1 MADARIAAVR
11 LTVARIT
18 VARFFGLNPIQGCV
32 IAKFGRAVGIA
43 LGLAVA
49 AGPVAITPAAAADAA
64 YASPW
69 ANEHATKVRLI
80 GGGAA
85 PKGQKSG
92 LIAGIEIEMESG
104 WKTYWRTPGTS
115 GVPPRF
121 DWAGSENLAAA
132 TPLFPAPQRFSDREG
147 DTIGYKGAVILPVLI
162 KPVDPALPVKL
173 KLGLEYGVCKDVC
186 VPVQPTLELTLPPD
200 AAAKSLGSELAAG
213 LAHVP
218 REPASR
224 KADDPQIKQV
234 TIDLQ
239 GTKPTITIDAAFPGD
254 GQGADIFLEA
264 PDGIW
269 VPLPKPVGEPRDG
282 IHRFVVDLTDGADIA
297 DLKGRMIR
305 ATLVSASGQTD
316 TSFKFE

>member
-1 MADARIAAVR
+1 MADARMTAVR
-11 LTVARIT
+11 LAVARI
-18 VARFFGLNPIQGCV
+18 VGLNPPQRYLP
-32 IAKFGRAVGIA
+32 AKFGRAAALA

-49 AGPVAITPAAAADAA
+49 AGPVAIRPAAAADAA

-69 ANEHATKVRLI
+69 ANEHATKVRII
-80 GGGAA
+80 GGGVSSA
-85 PKGQKSG
+85 GQKAG
-92 LIAGIEIEMESG
+92 LLAGIEIEMESG

-115 GVPPRF
+115 GVAPRF
-121 DWAGSENLAAA
+121 DWTGSENLAAA

-200 AAAKSLGSELAAG
+200 AAAKSLGSGLAAG
-213 LAHVP
+213 LARVP

-239 GTKPTITIDAAFPGD
+239 GVKPSITIDAAFPGE
-254 GQGADIFLEA
+254 GTGADIFLEA
-264 PDGIW
+264 PEGIW

-297 DLKGRMIR
+297 DLKGRTIR
-305 ATLVSASGQTD
+305 ATLVSGSGQSD

>member
-1 MADARIAAVR
+1 MADATLFADQKCSRRCLFTNLGV
-11 LTVARIT
+11 
-18 VARFFGLNPIQGCV
+18 
-32 IAKFGRAVGIA
+32 AVGIA
-43 LGLAVA
+43 CCIAMA
-49 AGPVAITPAAAADAA
+49 AGPAAAEDAG
-64 YASPW
+64 YTSPW

-80 GGGAA
+80 GGGMSEAG
-85 PKGQKSG
+85 PKTGEKPR
-92 LIAGIEIEMESG
+92 LMAGVEIEMDSG

-121 DWAGSENLAAA
+121 DWAGSENLAEA
-132 TPLFPAPQRFSDREG
+132 TPLFPAPQRFSDRDG
-147 DTIGYKGAVILPVLI
+147 DTIGYKGAVVLPVLI
-162 KPVDPALPVKL
+162 RPVDATLPVKL

-186 VPVQPTLELTLPPD
+186 VPVQPTLELTLPPE
-200 AAAKSLGSELAAG
+200 AAAKPSGTRLSAG

-218 REPASR
+218 RELASR
-224 KADDPQIKQV
+224 RADDPQIKQV
-234 TIDLQ
+234 TVELQ
-239 GTKPTITIDAAFPGD
+239 GAKPSITIDAAFPGD
-254 GQGADIFLEA
+254 AKGADVFLEA
-264 PDGIW
+264 PEGIW